1 MAAAHSIPIKLRDGK
16 RLRHAF
22 TLTTAAIILAFAL
35 CPLHAEE
42 SEFSPAGTLLKDLEE
57 ASGARLGVCAL
68 DTGTGLQIRY
78 RADERFP
85 LCSTFKVFV
94 GSAILQ
100 RSVKNPGLLQQRIRY
115 SLKDLAT
122 YSPVAEKHLDDGMT
136 VAELCAAAI
145 QYSDNTS
152 ANLLMKILGGPSAV
166 TAFARSIGSS
176 EFQIDRWEPEMNTA
190 IPGDLR
196 DTATP
201 ASIARGLKSLLLGDG
216 LPDLQKEQ
224 LKEWLIGNTTGAKRI
239 RAAAPAAWQVGDK
252 TGSGD
257 YGTANDIAVLWPPE
271 GRPIILAI
279 YQTHQQAEARRSDE
293 LIVAA
298 ARIVLKEFAASG
310 KNPAEPIASEEL
322 Q

>member
-1 MAAAHSIPIKLRDGK
+1 MSWIPL
-16 RLRHAF
+16 RLRYAF
-22 TLTTAAIILAFAL
+22 MWTVAAIILTIAL
-35 CPLHAEE
+35 GPLHAEE
-42 SEFSPAGTLLKDLEE
+42 AKFSPAGTLLKDLEE

-85 LCSTFKVFV
+85 LCSTFKAFV
-94 GSAILQ
+94 GAAILQ
-100 RSVKNPGLLQQRIRY
+100 RSVKNPGLLQQRIHY
-115 SLKDLAT
+115 SQKDLTT
-122 YSPVAEKHLDDGMT
+122 YSPIAEKHLGDGMT

-166 TAFARSIGSS
+166 TAFARSIGSR
-176 EFQIDRWEPEMNTA
+176 EFQVDRWEPDMNTA

-201 ASIARGLKSLLLGDG
+201 ASVSQGLESLVLGDA
-216 LPDLQKEQ
+216 LPDLQKKQ
-224 LKEWLIGNTTGAKRI
+224 LKEWLIGNTTGAKLI

-252 TGSGD
+252 TGSGA

-279 YQTHQQAEARRSDE
+279 YQTHQQAEAKRNDE

-310 KNPAEPIASEEL
+310 KSPSEPVASQKL